1 MPWPDLP
8 AVGVSAQHEIDG
20 ALADAI
26 ERTRGMLHEKDGAGR
41 RVDSLS
47 DLGEGRTIALH
58 GVVSPDECQE
68 AVSGV
73 SDAIPQ

>member
-1 MPWPDLP
+1 M
-8 AVGVSAQHEIDG
+8 GVSAQHEIDG
-20 ALADAI
+20 AIPDAI

-41 RVDSLS
+41 WVDSLS
-47 DLGEGRTIALH
+47 ELGEGHTIALH